1 MKKLK
6 QMSGPYSI
14 GFELSSTAHGFVAT
28 DPNGNVLYHGK
39 QPVMGTRVFKEG
51 QHAAEARMPR
61 TSRRGIQRRR
71 GREHEMERVF
81 APVISSIDPDFF
93 IRRRMSYKLGKIRF
107 ESDPIGFSY
116 SRLFHSFPTL
126 AHLDVALME
135 ADSAMDPRLIFE
147 AVANHVVR
155 RGHFLLENQNVSS
168 TNSDIDTQVANYA
181 EVLVSYFE
189 DTLDERIELSLEALD
204 INGNVTARE
213 LQKQFASAMC
223 VSGDD
228 IQKKTEKA
236 QIKAIA
242 DLVAGYK
249 ADLTVLVPDAEKL
262 PKVSISDGDALEEFL
277 ADSCPDSLV
286 PVLMAAQALYTSWK
300 LQGMLSYAPGK
311 SLSHN
316 QVAQHDVYGKQ
327 LRMLKD
333 LALKYVAK
341 QDANG
346 NVDEDGFKDYV
357 RFFGGPK
364 REDGYRY
371 DKVQVKKQDSPKNN
385 MGYTAYNLNVLGY
398 EEFAKRVELLFKD
411 TDAVDDSQYK
421 TMMEAFANHAFLRRI
436 HTVDNA
442 AIPYQLHAEVVNRI
456 IDNQGRFYPWLI
468 DAREHILKVLTSR
481 IPYYVGPL
489 DSTDHGK
496 AGENGTRFAWV
507 KRLAGHEDAFVSP
520 WNYEDH
526 IDIDTTAELFIRRMT
541 GECSYLDGEDV
552 LAKNSLLYEKYC
564 FFNEL
569 ASLSFTEDGDSWM
582 PFDAGMRRAIYDA
595 ASDGKTMTVKRI
607 ESCWR
612 KCPPDKLMIVS
623 GLGQTRSVSGKG
635 TFVIPGLQRVDTL
648 ALGAVQVQLS
658 TENEIPTQDAI
669 LIHACAVANFQI
681 GQTPELIEIASKN
694 YLNMD
699 KAEMTRQVTEVMLG
713 KMREVIGQMDLKE
726 LMRDRESFNHKV
738 FEGSRDD
745 LANLGLE
752 LRTFNVQ
759 DFSDSQGIIR
769 SMGADQAAEIKK
781 EAELAQIRAEQEV
794 AERQNQLDLK
804 KAELKKT
811 ADKAAAEADMV
822 KQTVTAEKQR
832 ELYVAQQEAQI
843 AAETKKVELAE
854 RQVAVKERELD
865 ATVRK
870 QAEADRYAAEQKA
883 DAELYTRTKN
893 AEAAKVEAQN
903 KSDADLYSAQK
914 TAEAVSAKAKAEA
927 EATRLKGEADG
938 AAEKAHGEGVAAGI
952 KAQTEAYN
960 GMENAYLLA
969 NRYIDVMPEVAEAVA
984 KPLTAVDSIKMYGDG
999 NATKLVRDTT
1009 GMVDQVT
1016 SGLKD
1021 ATGIDLTELLSSFHQ
1036 PFQPREDNE

>member
-1 MKKLK
+1 ML
-6 QMSGPYSI
+6 
-14 GFELSSTAHGFVAT
+14 FDLF
-28 DPNGNVLYHGK
+28 DP
-39 QPVMGTRVFKEG
+39 
-51 QHAAEARMPR
+51 
-61 TSRRGIQRRR
+61 
-71 GREHEMERVF
+71 
-81 APVISSIDPDFF
+81 
-93 IRRRMSYKLGKIRF
+93 
-107 ESDPIGFSY
+107 
-116 SRLFHSFPTL
+116 
-126 AHLDVALME
+126 
-135 ADSAMDPRLIFE
+135 
-147 AVANHVVR
+147 
-155 RGHFLLENQNVSS
+155 LL
-168 TNSDIDTQVANYA
+168 
-181 EVLVSYFE
+181 
-189 DTLDERIELSLEALD
+189 
-204 INGNVTARE
+204 
-213 LQKQFASAMC
+213 
-223 VSGDD
+223 
-228 IQKKTEKA
+228 
-236 QIKAIA
+236 
-242 DLVAGYK
+242 
-249 ADLTVLVPDAEKL
+249 
-262 PKVSISDGDALEEFL
+262 
-277 ADSCPDSLV
+277 
-286 PVLMAAQALYTSWK
+286 
-300 LQGMLSYAPGK
+300 
-311 SLSHN
+311 
-316 QVAQHDVYGKQ
+316 
-327 LRMLKD
+327 
-333 LALKYVAK
+333 
-341 QDANG
+341 
-346 NVDEDGFKDYV
+346 
-357 RFFGGPK
+357 
-364 REDGYRY
+364 
-371 DKVQVKKQDSPKNN
+371 
-385 MGYTAYNLNVLGY
+385 
-398 EEFAKRVELLFKD
+398 
-411 TDAVDDSQYK
+411 
-421 TMMEAFANHAFLRRI
+421 
-436 HTVDNA
+436 
-442 AIPYQLHAEVVNRI
+442 
-456 IDNQGRFYPWLI
+456 
-468 DAREHILKVLTSR
+468 
-481 IPYYVGPL
+481 GPL
-489 DSTDHGK
+489 
-496 AGENGTRFAWV
+496 
-507 KRLAGHEDAFVSP
+507 
-520 WNYEDH
+520 
-526 IDIDTTAELFIRRMT
+526 
-541 GECSYLDGEDV
+541 
-552 LAKNSLLYEKYC
+552 LLVILVIVV
-564 FFNEL
+564 F
-569 ASLSFTEDGDSWM
+569 
-582 PFDAGMRRAIYDA
+582 
-595 ASDGKTMTVKRI
+595 

-623 GLGQTRSVSGKG
+623 GFGQTRSVSGKG

-914 TAEAVSAKAKAEA
+914 TAEGVSAKAKAEA

-984 KPLTAVDSIKMYGDG
+984 KPLTAVESIKMYGDG

>member
-1 MKKLK
+1 M
-6 QMSGPYSI
+6 
-14 GFELSSTAHGFVAT
+14 
-28 DPNGNVLYHGK
+28 
-39 QPVMGTRVFKEG
+39 
-51 QHAAEARMPR
+51 
-61 TSRRGIQRRR
+61 
-71 GREHEMERVF
+71 
-81 APVISSIDPDFF
+81 
-93 IRRRMSYKLGKIRF
+93 
-107 ESDPIGFSY
+107 
-116 SRLFHSFPTL
+116 LF
-126 AHLDVALME
+126 
-135 ADSAMDPRLIFE
+135 
-147 AVANHVVR
+147 
-155 RGHFLLENQNVSS
+155 
-168 TNSDIDTQVANYA
+168 
-181 EVLVSYFE
+181 
-189 DTLDERIELSLEALD
+189 
-204 INGNVTARE
+204 
-213 LQKQFASAMC
+213 
-223 VSGDD
+223 
-228 IQKKTEKA
+228 
-236 QIKAIA
+236 
-242 DLVAGYK
+242 DL
-249 ADLTVLVPDAEKL
+249 
-262 PKVSISDGDALEEFL
+262 F
-277 ADSCPDSLV
+277 
-286 PVLMAAQALYTSWK
+286 
-300 LQGMLSYAPGK
+300 
-311 SLSHN
+311 
-316 QVAQHDVYGKQ
+316 
-327 LRMLKD
+327 
-333 LALKYVAK
+333 
-341 QDANG
+341 
-346 NVDEDGFKDYV
+346 
-357 RFFGGPK
+357 
-364 REDGYRY
+364 
-371 DKVQVKKQDSPKNN
+371 
-385 MGYTAYNLNVLGY
+385 
-398 EEFAKRVELLFKD
+398 
-411 TDAVDDSQYK
+411 
-421 TMMEAFANHAFLRRI
+421 
-436 HTVDNA
+436 
-442 AIPYQLHAEVVNRI
+442 
-456 IDNQGRFYPWLI
+456 
-468 DAREHILKVLTSR
+468 
-481 IPYYVGPL
+481 GPL
-489 DSTDHGK
+489 LG
-496 AGENGTRFAWV
+496 
-507 KRLAGHEDAFVSP
+507 P
-520 WNYEDH
+520 
-526 IDIDTTAELFIRRMT
+526 
-541 GECSYLDGEDV
+541 
-552 LAKNSLLYEKYC
+552 LLIVIMVIVV
-564 FFNEL
+564 F
-569 ASLSFTEDGDSWM
+569 
-582 PFDAGMRRAIYDA
+582 
-595 ASDGKTMTVKRI
+595 

-623 GLGQTRSVSGKG
+623 GFGQTRSVSGKG

-769 SMGADQAAEIKK
+769 SMGADQAAE
-781 EAELAQIRAEQEV
+781 
-794 AERQNQLDLK
+794 
-804 KAELKKT
+804 
-811 ADKAAAEADMV
+811 
-822 KQTVTAEKQR
+822 
-832 ELYVAQQEAQI
+832 
-843 AAETKKVELAE
+843 TKKVELAE

-914 TAEAVSAKAKAEA
+914 TAEGVSAKAKAEA

>member
-1 MKKLK
+1 M
-6 QMSGPYSI
+6 
-14 GFELSSTAHGFVAT
+14 
-28 DPNGNVLYHGK
+28 
-39 QPVMGTRVFKEG
+39 
-51 QHAAEARMPR
+51 
-61 TSRRGIQRRR
+61 
-71 GREHEMERVF
+71 
-81 APVISSIDPDFF
+81 
-93 IRRRMSYKLGKIRF
+93 
-107 ESDPIGFSY
+107 
-116 SRLFHSFPTL
+116 LF
-126 AHLDVALME
+126 
-135 ADSAMDPRLIFE
+135 
-147 AVANHVVR
+147 
-155 RGHFLLENQNVSS
+155 
-168 TNSDIDTQVANYA
+168 
-181 EVLVSYFE
+181 
-189 DTLDERIELSLEALD
+189 
-204 INGNVTARE
+204 
-213 LQKQFASAMC
+213 
-223 VSGDD
+223 
-228 IQKKTEKA
+228 
-236 QIKAIA
+236 
-242 DLVAGYK
+242 DL
-249 ADLTVLVPDAEKL
+249 
-262 PKVSISDGDALEEFL
+262 F
-277 ADSCPDSLV
+277 
-286 PVLMAAQALYTSWK
+286 
-300 LQGMLSYAPGK
+300 
-311 SLSHN
+311 
-316 QVAQHDVYGKQ
+316 
-327 LRMLKD
+327 
-333 LALKYVAK
+333 
-341 QDANG
+341 
-346 NVDEDGFKDYV
+346 
-357 RFFGGPK
+357 
-364 REDGYRY
+364 
-371 DKVQVKKQDSPKNN
+371 
-385 MGYTAYNLNVLGY
+385 
-398 EEFAKRVELLFKD
+398 
-411 TDAVDDSQYK
+411 
-421 TMMEAFANHAFLRRI
+421 
-436 HTVDNA
+436 
-442 AIPYQLHAEVVNRI
+442 
-456 IDNQGRFYPWLI
+456 
-468 DAREHILKVLTSR
+468 
-481 IPYYVGPL
+481 GPL
-489 DSTDHGK
+489 LG
-496 AGENGTRFAWV
+496 
-507 KRLAGHEDAFVSP
+507 P
-520 WNYEDH
+520 
-526 IDIDTTAELFIRRMT
+526 
-541 GECSYLDGEDV
+541 
-552 LAKNSLLYEKYC
+552 LLIMIMVIVV
-564 FFNEL
+564 F
-569 ASLSFTEDGDSWM
+569 
-582 PFDAGMRRAIYDA
+582 
-595 ASDGKTMTVKRI
+595 

-623 GLGQTRSVSGKG
+623 GFGQTRSVSGKG

-893 AEAAKVEAQN
+893 AEAAKAEAQN

-914 TAEAVSAKAKAEA
+914 TAEGVSAKAKAEA